1 METHLRQ
8 SYPLINT
15 GAAQGTLRF
24 SYKLLLQGE
33 FGMYILRSVEAEDP
47 RRRLLIRALAA
58 GLFSAG
64 AAPAAFAQ
72 VFGRMPAKVP
82 PGQSIFRIS
91 GDVQVNG
98 KPADLT
104 TRVGPGDTI
113 RTGKDAEVVYVVG
126 ESSFIQRSGSFVTVQ
141 AEQAET
147 LFVTSMRIVTGA
159 LLSVFPTRRPVRIT
173 TQTATIGIRG
183 TGLYLEADPSQTYFC
198 LCYGLSEVSATN
210 DKESTQTIAS
220 KHHDQPLYIL
230 GNEKAG
236 ENIRNAPF
244 KNHTDQELQLIETLV
259 GRTPP
264 FVFPKD
270 DYKAPRR
277 TY

>member
-1 METHLRQ
+1 M
-8 SYPLINT
+8 
-15 GAAQGTLRF
+15 
-24 SYKLLLQGE
+24 
-33 FGMYILRSVEAEDP
+33 MYIVRSTESEDP

-64 AAPAAFAQ
+64 AAPSALAQ
-72 VFGRMPAKVP
+72 VFGRMPAKIP
-82 PGQSIFRIS
+82 PDQSIFRIS
-91 GDVQVNG
+91 GEVKVNG
-98 KPADLT
+98 KPADLRT
-104 TRVGPGDTI
+104 HVKPGDSI
-113 RTGKDAEVVYVVG
+113 ETGRDAECVYVVG
-126 ESSFIQRSGSFVTVQ
+126 ESSFLQRGSSFVTVQ

-147 LFVTSMRIVTGA
+147 LFVTGMRIVTGA

-183 TGLYLEADPSQTYFC
+183 TGVYLESEPAQTYFC
-198 LCYGLSEVSATN
+198 TCYGLAEVSATN
-210 DKESTQTIAS
+210 DKESTQTVAS

-230 GNEKAG
+230 SGEKAG
-236 ENIRNAPF
+236 GNIRNATF

-277 TY
+277 QY